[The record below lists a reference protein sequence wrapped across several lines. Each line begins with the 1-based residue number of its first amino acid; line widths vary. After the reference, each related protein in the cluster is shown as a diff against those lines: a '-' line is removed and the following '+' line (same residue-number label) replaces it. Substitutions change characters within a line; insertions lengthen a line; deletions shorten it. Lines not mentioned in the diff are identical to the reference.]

1 MLKIKLIG
9 GEELKESL
17 SLLLPEI
24 GAEICCPC
32 CAPDLTV
39 TVKTAEEDILSV
51 SLEGKEANLTYGGGK
66 ARAHRGFAKLVAAMK
81 SGEALSVE
89 EHPAFLLNGAMVD
102 VSRGN
107 VLTVDGVKFMMR
119 KMALMGQNMYMLYT
133 EDILEI
139 PTRPYFGY
147 MRGRYTIAE
156 VKELDAYAKNL
167 GIELIPCLEF
177 LSHMSAVLQWPATG
191 AYKDTHWTLNVGSE
205 ETYKFLG
212 EILDTIAETFTTKK
226 IHIGL
231 DESDDLGL
239 GAYLHQNGYATKG
252 DLFFKHLARL
262 GPMLKER
269 GFEPMMWSDMIFHF
283 YGEKLPNFRCFD
295 PRVVLPD
302 DIGEKCHGIRPVFW
316 SYGDL
321 GGENY
326 DKIFAEHKKM
336 PGETMFAGGVWIW
349 SGFAPNYAI
358 SKKCTISAL
367 SSALRNGIKEVM
379 ATVWTN
385 GSEGSIMLTLAG
397 MAWFA
402 DMDYIGKYDEESVKE
417 CFADATGGLDLDDFM
432 LLEELEHPTEEA
444 FCATRA
450 LCYNDPMIPLVDAH
464 IPADAD
470 FGAYYGGV
478 AEKIRAVA
486 DKQKEF
492 SPIFLQLLRLAELLE
507 KKADFG
513 VRLKKA
519 YDAKDK
525 TAIAALSA
533 ECEEIHRRI
542 RALAEAHKKAF
553 FAFNKP
559 FGWELHDI
567 RYGGMLQ
574 RFVST
579 KERLD
584 AYLAGKIDRL
594 EELEE
599 ARLPYRPD
607 MEGKIGGT
615 FTWVRQRQI
624 ASPSLS
630 LPI

>member
-1 MLKIKLIG
+1 MRIKLIG
-9 GEELKESL
+9 GDTLREAL

-24 GAEICCPC
+24 GAELCNSN
-32 CAPDLTV
+32 ADLTV
-39 TVKTAEEDILSV
+39 TVNETDEDVLFVTKS
-51 SLEGKEANLTYGGGK
+51 GDEATVTYGGGK
-66 ARAHRGFAKLVAAMK
+66 ARAFRGFAKLVSAVK
-81 SGEALSVE
+81 DGTDLSCE
-89 EHPAFLLNGAMVD
+89 EHPAFRKNGAMID

-107 VLTVDGVKFMMR
+107 VLTVEGVKFMLR

-139 PTRPYFGY
+139 PARPYFGY
-147 MRGRYTIAE
+147 MRGRYSISE
-156 VKELDAYAKNL
+156 IKELDAYALKL
-167 GIELIPCLEF
+167 GIELIPCLEL

-205 ETYKFLG
+205 DTYKFIG
-212 EILDTIAETFTTKK
+212 DILDTIKDCFTTNK

-252 DLFFKHLARL
+252 ELFFRHLSRL

-283 YGEKLPNFRCFD
+283 YGEHLPNCKVYD

-302 DIGEKCHGIRPVFW
+302 DIEEKCQGIRPVFW
-316 SYGDL
+316 SYSDM

-326 DKIFAEHKKM
+326 DKLFAEHKKM
-336 PGETMFAGGVWIW
+336 PGDTMFAGGIWIW
-349 SGFAPNYAI
+349 SGFAPNYTI
-358 SKKCTISAL
+358 SKKGTVSAL
-367 SSALRNGIKEVM
+367 SSAIRSGVKDVM

-385 GSEGSIMLTLAG
+385 GSEGSIMLTVAG
-397 MAWFA
+397 LAWFA
-402 DMDYIGKYDEESVKE
+402 DMDYTGKYDEESAKK

-432 LLEELEHPTEEA
+432 LLEALEHPTEEA

-450 LCYNDPMIPLVDAH
+450 LTYNDPMIPLVDAH
-464 IPADAD
+464 IPKDAD

-486 DKQKEF
+486 DRQKEF
-492 SPIFLQLLRLAELLE
+492 SPEFVRLLRLAELLE

-513 VRLKKA
+513 VRLKRA

-525 TAIAALSA
+525 TALLGFLA
-533 ECEEIHRRI
+533 ECDEIKERI
-542 RALAEAHKKAF
+542 IALAEAHKRAF
-553 FAFNKP
+553 FSFNKP

-567 RYGGMLQ
+567 RYGGMAS
-574 RFVST
+574 RFTTV
-579 KERLD
+579 KERIS
-584 AYLAGKIDRL
+584 AYLKGELNRL

-599 ARLPYRPD
+599 ERLPYKPA
-607 MEGKIGGT
+607 MEEKFGST
-615 FTWVRQRQI
+615 FMWVRQRQI